1 MVEVIFK
8 PFLELKCPQIETSP
22 VAKSEEKWLFL
33 QDTFTHAGAS
43 ACILGFQV
51 RCIFSPTSWC
61 NAWVLHNFA
70 SIFLFFIL
78 FLCKFQVISQQ
89 AEQEQAELEVKT
101 TKHEIF
107 KVTFSPYII
116 LN

>member
-1 MVEVIFK
+1 MAVF
-8 PFLELKCPQIETSP
+8 
-22 VAKSEEKWLFL
+22 
-33 QDTFTHAGAS
+33 AGYLHPCRS

-70 SIFLFFIL
+70 SIFRFFIL